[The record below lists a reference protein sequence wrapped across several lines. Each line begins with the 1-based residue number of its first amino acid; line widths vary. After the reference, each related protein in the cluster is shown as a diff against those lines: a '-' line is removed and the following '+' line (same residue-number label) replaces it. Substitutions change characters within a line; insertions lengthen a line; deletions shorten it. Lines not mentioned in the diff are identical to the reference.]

1 MQPFRDGYAFSSS
14 SVRILLFIGRRHHVR
29 DKREDRHECKQ
40 NKAQRRSQRIQPVLY
55 RQVIHPVDEK
65 IRAVRVEISRR
76 IDRFGAQE
84 VEDTEVIELVDE
96 GADDDGCR
104 SEQHE
109 RKSEVPELFK
119 CIRAVQFCRLVHVFI
134 CVGKDPRRQKHDGR
148 NADPRATEEPQQPQR
163 PNRVKRDDGEILRN
177 PTPVFQHSQNRP
189 AVAEQE
195 VKTRQRN
202 ETGDG
207 VGEHREDA
215 PKTFPLQ
222 TLCVVQECKAQSAE
236 IHQKGRADRPQDVPS
251 ENLAHRVDVFA
262 HGEDDTET
270 LKPRPTYQLRRNDLT
285 PIVSERDERRKDD
298 GHDIENTDE
307 KQGQRERK
315 KIEFLVKQRLAA
327 FEKRFDAVA
336 LPDLARR
343 VDRVLDIR
351 IIGERKEE
359 DKKDRRDPPCEHG
372 NGIVPFDAHDG
383 HALRRTERK
392 EPDDVLDAREYEEE
406 DKPDLQQHQEG
417 AFGELHAKKLPQP
430 HKRTAQLHPPVGKN
444 ALARCFLY
452 RFHRTLLYEM
462 SPTAIAE
469 RMSLTSLS
477 SAPFN
482 ASAVV

>member
-14 SVRILLFIGRRHHVR
+14 SVRILLFIGRRHHIR
-29 DKREDRHECKQ
+29 NKREDRHECKQ
-40 NKAQRRSQRIQPVLY
+40 NKAQRRSQRIQSVLY

-215 PKTFPLQ
+215 PEPFPFQALR
-222 TLCVVQECKAQSAE
+222 VVQERKPQSAE

-251 ENLAHRVDVFA
+251 ENLAHRADIFA
-262 HGEDDTET
+262 HGEDDAET
-270 LKPRPTYQLRRNDLT
+270 LKPRPAYQLRRNDLT
-285 PIVSERDERRKDD
+285 PVVSERDERRKDN
-298 GHDIENTDE
+298 GHDIKNTDE
-307 KQGQRERK
+307 EQGQRERK
-315 KIEFLVKQRLAA
+315 KIEFFVKQRLAT
-327 FEKRFDAVA
+327 FKKCFDAVA
-336 LPDLARR
+336 LPDLTRC
-343 VDRVLDIR
+343 VDYILYIR
-351 IIGERKEE
+351 IIGECKKE
-359 DKKDRRDPPCEHG
+359 DKKDRRDPPCEHR
-372 NGIVPFDAHDG
+372 NGIVSFNAHDRY
-383 HALRRTERK
+383 ALRRAERK
-392 EPDDVLDAREYEEE
+392 EPNDVLHSRKHEEE

-417 AFGELHAKKLPQP
+417 AFGELPAKKLPQP
-430 HKRTAQLHPPVGKN
+430 HKRTTQLHPPVGKN
-444 ALARCFLY
+444 ALFRCLLY
-452 RFHRTLLYEM
+452 RFHRGPPL
-462 SPTAIAE
+462 
-469 RMSLTSLS
+469 
-477 SAPFN
+477 
-482 ASAVV
+482 